1 LGADTGKIEGYKMD
15 IEILTIRDKINKLCA
30 DGTRYGLSQEE
41 KKDLA
46 LLLIIDRKYDSLP
59 SKKKD

>member
-1 LGADTGKIEGYKMD
+1 MD